1 MKKIKILVFYGI
13 LIGFFSCSK
22 DQTKVNSIVDENGQ
36 ISKELVNDS
45 LFVKFD
51 KADYEVRQDFLNYAG
66 EQIDWE
72 QSSKLN
78 QDLKAGKFKTFQE
91 FAIAKEQAGHKD
103 FIKRS
108 KNQLNALKAKDDLY
122 SKYPE
127 LKTIPVNTFLKFFR
141 ENSKYELSNEDL
153 NNHREKLKEER
164 NNNL

>member
-66 EQIDWE
+66 EQIDW
-72 QSSKLN
+72 
-78 QDLKAGKFKTFQE
+78 
-91 FAIAKEQAGHKD
+91 
-103 FIKRS
+103 
-108 KNQLNALKAKDDLY
+108 
-122 SKYPE
+122 
-127 LKTIPVNTFLKFFR
+127 
-141 ENSKYELSNEDL
+141 
-153 NNHREKLKEER
+153 
-164 NNNL
+164 